1 MQVYSVNLNKLII
14 WLLPISL
21 RKSKV
26 VSYLVALIKPIQNL
40 YVNFLYFRNQQLY
53 DAEINGQTIKLERV
67 LNDTFDVV
75 ERRIY
80 ITDGDYFTP
89 PVFYEEYKNLP
100 VIFYEEGNTDNP
112 IYYKVDS
119 IDDRVDFN
127 FYVHVPQDVFF
138 EKPRITALTNKYKIF
153 GRTFDVILIQ

>member
-1 MQVYSVNLNKLII
+1 MQVYNVNWNQLII

-40 YVNFLYFRNQQLY
+40 FVDFLYFRNQQLY

-67 LNDTFDVV
+67 LNDTFDPV

-119 IDDRVDFN
+119 IDDREIGRA
-127 FYVHVPQDVFF
+127 HV
-138 EKPRITALTNKYKIF
+138 
-153 GRTFDVILIQ
+153 